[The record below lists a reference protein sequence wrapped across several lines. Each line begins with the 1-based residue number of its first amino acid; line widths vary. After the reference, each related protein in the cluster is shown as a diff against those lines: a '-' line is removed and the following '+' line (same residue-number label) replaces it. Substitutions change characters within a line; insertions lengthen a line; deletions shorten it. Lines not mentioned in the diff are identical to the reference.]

1 MLQISL
7 QNSQFLVYSR
17 ETDKAEIYLQWVKY
31 SLFLKNILWLIS
43 GT

>member
-17 ETDKAEIYLQWVKY
+17 ETDKAEMYPQWVKY
-31 SLFLKNILWLIS
+31 SLFLK
-43 GT
+43 TYFD

>member
-17 ETDKAEIYLQWVKY
+17 EADKAEMYLQWVKY
-31 SLFLKNILWLIS
+31 SLFLK
-43 GT
+43 TYFD